1 MYLSLYIF
9 QVCPVSSKV
18 HTTQTKADAIYCEN
32 DTQLIFID
40 TPGVVSMYTSKRY
53 KLTGCFRE
61 DPKGSLAA
69 ADVVGIVQEA
79 NNIYTRHKIDKNI
92 LELLTGKIVNR
103 IPIILIFNKVD
114 KLRKKEMLL
123 QLVDTLIK
131 SEKSFNF
138 SDIFMVSAL
147 TEDGIDDLRV
157 NKFASVIIKCI

>member
-9 QVCPVSSKV
+9 QVCPTSSKV

-53 KLTGCFRE
+53 NLSGSFRH
-61 DPKGSLAA
+61 DPQVSLAA
-69 ADVVGIVQEA
+69 ADIVGIVQEA

-92 LELLTGKIVNR
+92 LELLTEKIINK
-103 IPIILIFNKVD
+103 IPMILIFNKVD
-114 KLRKKEMLL
+114 KLKRKEVLL
-123 QLVDTLIK
+123 ELVDIFVK
-131 SEKSFNF
+131 SKESLNF

-147 TEDGIDDLRV
+147 TGDGIDDLRV
-157 NKFASVIIKCI
+157 NNFASVNN